1 MPRVLRGRRGGGAH
15 DDRDGRDH
23 WIAAVSAEA
32 MPAAASP
39 NAVAE
44 SIQHSQQSKSERL
57 RVSAGIARVAWIACC
72 WRSYPR
78 RLRVRGVN
86 GRRHPRRGDPYRSPH
101 CQSARACTSTG
112 GTSAAAA
119 ASLSCSVRCNSWAWV
134 RRGRWQFPTT
144 GFKWRDLPARRGG
157 GYDLSRSLAAGVTT
171 SRRELRPV
179 AVPRGGSDDLA
190 AGVTTCRGPSRRG
203 LRPRG
208 GSRTSLRDAHRP
220 PRVGVSPATRPDR
233 EQVPHCNHPATP
245 GRTHQPSR

>member
-1 MPRVLRGRRGGGAH
+1 MPRVLRGRCGGGAH

-44 SIQHSQQSKSERL
+44 SIQHSQQSKSQRL

-72 WRSYPR
+72 WRSHPR

-144 GFKWRDLPARRGG
+144 GFKWREELRPRGG
-157 GYDLSRSLAAGVTT
+157 SCDLSRSLAARVTTCRGPSRRELRPRGGSYDLSRSLAAGVTT
-171 SRRELRPV
+171 SRRESHLPPRHTS
-179 AVPRGGSDDLA
+179 AAASRRVPRHEA
-190 AGVTTCRGPSRRG
+190 
-203 LRPRG
+203 
-208 GSRTSLRDAHRP
+208 GSRASP
-220 PRVGVSPATRPDR
+220 PL
-233 EQVPHCNHPATP
+233 
-245 GRTHQPSR
+245 